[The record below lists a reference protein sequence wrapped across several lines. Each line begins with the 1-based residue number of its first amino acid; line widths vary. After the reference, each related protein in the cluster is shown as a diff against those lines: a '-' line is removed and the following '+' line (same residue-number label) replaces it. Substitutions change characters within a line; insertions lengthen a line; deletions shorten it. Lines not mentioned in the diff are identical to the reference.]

1 MGYTFGQEGGTT
13 YGLVDWN
20 DIFSPATT
28 IPWDDILQDLDT
40 VICRMPYT
48 IVNDGGGTVN
58 MVAHRLLTNYKI
70 YGYNH
75 WFGDGIALALN
86 VSTHNFIPGE
96 PCLISTDSAGTG
108 SGLIN
113 VRACIEKVSSSPGV
127 NDLSLGIVLETT
139 AAYNDEDF
147 SANYTSVIVSGVTP
161 ALRDNTSSTVEY
173 GEPLF
178 YDTDNVGA
186 LPFSRGVCITQ
197 ANAAGQVGRVLSR
210 DTDIPISATE
220 QWTGCTAL
228 LFNKAELY

>member
-20 DIFSPATT
+20 DIFGPATT

-86 VSTHNFIPGE
+86 VSSHNFIAGE
-96 PCLISTDSAGTG
+96 PCRISTSSAGTG
-108 SGLIN
+108 SGLAN
-113 VRACIEKVSSSPGV
+113 VRACIEKVSSTTSQ
-127 NDLSLGIVLETT
+127 NDMSLGIVLEVTP
-139 AAYNDEDF
+139 AYNDEDF
-147 SANYTSVIVSGVTP
+147 SGNYTSVIVSGITP
-161 ALRDNTSSTVEY
+161 ALRDNSSSAMEY

-178 YDTDNVGA
+178 YNTDNVGS
-186 LPFSRGVCITQ
+186 PSTNRGVCITLPNQ
-197 ANAAGQVGRVLSR
+197 AGQVGRILSKN
-210 DTDIPISATE
+210 TNIPITAE
-220 QWTGCTAL
+220 AQWDGCTAL
-228 LFNKAELY
+228 LFNKTEVF